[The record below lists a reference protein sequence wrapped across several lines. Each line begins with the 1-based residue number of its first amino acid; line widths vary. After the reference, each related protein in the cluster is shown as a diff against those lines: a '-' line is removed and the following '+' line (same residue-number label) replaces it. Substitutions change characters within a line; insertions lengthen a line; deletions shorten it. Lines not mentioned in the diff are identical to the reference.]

1 MGHFQLGYLISY
13 CAKQVGTSILQLRK
27 CRPIWIKCP
36 PLNPLMENKGI
47 LSSNLLLFPRGHF
60 SSVQS
65 LNHVL
70 LFGTPWTSARQAS
83 LSIANSQSLL
93 KIMSIELVMP
103 TNHLILCCPLL
114 LLPSIFPSIRV
125 FSNESALC
133 KIWPNYCT
141 FSMSLS
147 KFQEIVKDKET

>member
-65 LNHVL
+65 CPTLCNTKNWSTPGFPVHHRYLELAQTQVHRVGDSIKPSHPLSSPSSPAFNLSQHHGLFQWVSSSHQVGKVL
-70 LFGTPWTSARQAS
+70 EFQLQHQPFWW
-83 LSIANSQSLL
+83 
-93 KIMSIELVMP
+93 
-103 TNHLILCCPLL
+103 
-114 LLPSIFPSIRV
+114 IFRTD
-125 FSNESALC
+125 FL
-133 KIWPNYCT
+133 
-141 FSMSLS
+141 
-147 KFQEIVKDKET
+147 